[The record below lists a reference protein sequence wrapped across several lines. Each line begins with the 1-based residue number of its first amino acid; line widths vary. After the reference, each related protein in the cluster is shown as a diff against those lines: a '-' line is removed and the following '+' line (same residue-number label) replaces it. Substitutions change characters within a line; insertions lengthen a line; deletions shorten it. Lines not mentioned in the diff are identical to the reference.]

1 MTTVTARSYSQ
12 LQFNFVDNNS
22 AGLLVSDIS
31 STASLAEF
39 TYGSGVGQI
48 NAAVQGSGS
57 ISAGGTNT
65 LDMTSISKTFLGYST
80 TVTFSGVK
88 ALTIANLATES
99 GRDIRITA
107 TGTGAFTNLF
117 NGSGNMLIKPSGSY
131 IYTDPWKTPVSS
143 GQKYIQLHDVYGSG
157 VNYSYTILGNS

>member
-12 LQFNFVDNNS
+12 LQYNFVDNNS

-39 TYGSGVGQI
+39 TYGSGVSQI
-48 NAAVQGSGS
+48 NAAVQGSGAIAAS
-57 ISAGGTNT
+57 GRNT
-65 LDMTSISKTFLGYST
+65 LDLTSISKTFLGYTT
-80 TVTFSGVK
+80 TVTFSGIK

-117 NGSGNMLIKPSGSY
+117 NGGSGNILIKPYGSY

-143 GQKYIQLHDVYGSG
+143 GQKNIQLHDVYGSG
-157 VNYSYTILGNS
+157 KFLG